1 MKVSKS
7 LVSVVL
13 LALCLCLSACANR
26 MPPASV
32 ETSMALFADARFQP
46 PSVAIVAAD
55 IFTLDTPMRQ
65 YLQQQL
71 QLSSQDSNKRYV
83 LVDALFNSG
92 KLMLDYD
99 AATTRNARE
108 TFHARAGNC
117 LSLTIMAAAFAR
129 ELGLSVFFQEV
140 NSDRLWSRQVDLQ
153 FSVGHVNL
161 VVGERK
167 SNTGSRLGEN
177 AMHTIDFM
185 RLSENQLL
193 ATKVISEQTIVAMFM
208 NNRSA
213 EMLAAGDINQAYW
226 YAREAVLQ
234 DANFAAGY
242 ITLGVIYR
250 RHGQRQLAER
260 VLTHV
265 LLHEPTNTH
274 AMSNLIMLLNAD
286 GREAESQIWQQK
298 LTAAQPIAPFYYLD
312 LGKHALARGEY
323 RAARDYFLRE
333 LNRGT
338 GSFNHE
344 VHFWLANVYYRLGEY
359 QQTKNHLDNAV
370 DYSPTR
376 QTRAL
381 YSAKR
386 DTLNSLKAAQHD
398 LKSISQ

>member
-1 MKVSKS
+1 MNVSKS
-7 LVSVVL
+7 FVSVVL
-13 LALCLCLSACANR
+13 SVLCLCLTACVSR
-26 MPPASV
+26 MPPTSV
-32 ETSMALFADARFQP
+32 EASMALLVDAQFKP
-46 PSVAIVAAD
+46 PSVAIITAD

-65 YLQQQL
+65 YLHQQL
-71 QLSSQDSNKRYV
+71 QLSSRDSNKRNL

-92 KLMLDYD
+92 KLMLYYD
-99 AATTRNARE
+99 TTTTRNARE

-140 NSDRLWSRQVDLQ
+140 NIDRQWSRQVDLQ
-153 FSVGHVNL
+153 LSIGHVNL

-167 SNTGSRLGEN
+167 LSAGSRLGEN
-177 AMHTIDFM
+177 AMYTIDFM

-193 ATKVISEQTIVAMFM
+193 STKVVSEQTIAAMFM
-208 NNRSA
+208 NNRAA

-250 RHGQRQLAER
+250 RHGQSQLAER
-260 VLTHV
+260 VLAHV

-274 AMSNLIMLLNAD
+274 AMSNLITLLNAD
-286 GREAESQIWQQK
+286 GREAESQFWQQK

-312 LGKHALARGEY
+312 LGKRALARGEY
-323 RAARDYFLRE
+323 LVARDYFLRE
-333 LNRGT
+333 RNRGT
-338 GSFNHE
+338 GSYNHE
-344 VHFWLANVYYRLGEY
+344 VHFWLSNVYYRLGEY
-359 QQTKNHLDNAV
+359 QQTKNHLDHAV

-381 YSAKR
+381 YGAKR
-386 DTLNSLKAAQHD
+386 EKLKAEQHD
-398 LKSISQ
+398 LKFIIE